1 MAGVKR
7 NRDEDRDDRGQQNE
21 RPGGDANS
29 TAAGPGKE
37 RDADGPPT
45 KRSKSDTTS
54 QAQGACAAGSPTSPT
69 SSISPS
75 GTDRLSPL
83 SDELLIR
90 ILGNLPMADLL
101 SLAPVSRRFHRLA
114 DDSQLWK
121 AIYYERYV
129 LPRAM
134 RIPGF
139 RGGSLMSSM
148 KTTTGG
154 EYDMTTRASSY
165 AVSSSERGHERSTE
179 VDSAKPQ
186 PSTQGGRPTSQAKTD
201 PRQLT
206 HFKRN
211 VPASWKQQFKLRHNW
226 ARGKCAVEELR
237 LSHNSIKYDGSST
250 SGFSGQSEDDGGDY
264 DGGLNRILVKVVDGI
279 AVTADQRR
287 GLRVWELKSRNMAA
301 TGDFSRR
308 GVAGAVREEPSEP
321 VRGNSQSECNTGCA
335 SEEATSDD
343 NDDTL
348 SLTPRSLAIDAS
360 ATVLDIAVG
369 LLDGGFD
376 IWQYDLIQKV
386 LLRRFSHAA
395 SSSGPLSGIAY
406 SHPYVLTATDSGL
419 ISLYAFGP
427 ERKRKVAQQLSAPH
441 LLTSLRS
448 HTSRPPLALS
458 IRKLASLTIASIAY
472 TFSTR
477 QGWSIGIQDLH
488 VEAGE
493 PKDNDDGSGGFNLP
507 TVVATRL
514 ANTLP
519 ISANDQRPSS
529 VRSTSSQR
537 AGISSSPSRSR
548 TAHDF
553 MVGAAATGDSRSSSS
568 RDRVAH
574 QQGYEDAVDGG
585 PTTLCYTHPYLLAT
599 MPDNTL
605 ILHLCTSNASTLAI
619 SAGIRL
625 WGHTSGISDAEIT
638 ARGKAVSVSMRGD
651 EMRVWELEGRPAAER
666 GRSVAIRPNA
676 SDAESS
682 RSSSDDDSKGLSA
695 YDWDERRNWVGF
707 DDEMVIVLKE
717 SRGGRESLLMYDF
730 T

>member
-1 MAGVKR
+1 
-7 NRDEDRDDRGQQNE
+7 
-21 RPGGDANS
+21 
-29 TAAGPGKE
+29 
-37 RDADGPPT
+37 
-45 KRSKSDTTS
+45 
-54 QAQGACAAGSPTSPT
+54 
-69 SSISPS
+69 
-75 GTDRLSPL
+75 
-83 SDELLIR
+83 
-90 ILGNLPMADLL
+90 MADLL

-139 RGGSLMSSM
+139 RGGSLASST
-148 KTTTGG
+148 KATTGG
-154 EYDMTTRASSY
+154 EGDMAMRVSSY
-165 AVSSSERGHERSTE
+165 GVPGMKRGHGLNTEDNSTVQPPPIQSGRSAST
-179 VDSAKPQ
+179 AKLEPKRF
-186 PSTQGGRPTSQAKTD
+186 TN
-201 PRQLT
+201 
-206 HFKRN
+206 FKRN
-211 VPASWKQQFKLRHNW
+211 VPPSWKQQFRLRHNW

-237 LSHNSIKYDGSST
+237 LSHSSTRYDGFPDSSGPEPKEDGH
-250 SGFSGQSEDDGGDY
+250 SGEDENYDSG
-264 DGGLNRILVKVVDGI
+264 LHRILVKVVDGI
-279 AVTADQRR
+279 AVTADRRR
-287 GLRVWELKSRNMAA
+287 GLRVWELKSRSMVAA
-301 TGDFSRR
+301 DDFSHRSM
-308 GVAGAVREEPSEP
+308 AGAVRGKLSEHD
-321 VRGNSQSECNTGCA
+321 
-335 SEEATSDD
+335 TSCTDGEVGSNER
-343 NDDTL
+343 NDDL
-348 SLTPRSLAIDAS
+348 PLTPGSLAIDAG

-386 LLRRFSHAA
+386 LARRFSHAA

-406 SHPYVLTATDSGL
+406 SHPYALTATDSGL

-427 ERKRKVAQQLSAPH
+427 ERRQKATQRLPGSSKVSSDLELNAPH

-458 IRKLASLTIASIAY
+458 IRKLASVTIASIAY

-488 VEAGE
+488 VKAGE
-493 PKDNDDGSGGFNLP
+493 PRDSSDRSSGSVLP

-519 ISANDQRPSS
+519 ISANEQRPLSA
-529 VRSTSSQR
+529 R
-537 AGISSSPSRSR
+537 
-548 TAHDF
+548 
-553 MVGAAATGDSRSSSS
+553 SRSSSRTGAPPSGPLHSRALHRSAVEAASTADQPASPS
-568 RDRVAH
+568 RDRHTH
-574 QQGYEDAVDGG
+574 QHGLAGYEDGADGG

-619 SAGIRL
+619 SPGIRL

-666 GRSVAIRPNA
+666 GRSVAIRPTA
-676 SDAESS
+676 TDAESG
-682 RSSSDDDSKGLSA
+682 RSDSDDDAKGFFS

-707 DDEMVIVLKE
+707 DAEMVIVLKE